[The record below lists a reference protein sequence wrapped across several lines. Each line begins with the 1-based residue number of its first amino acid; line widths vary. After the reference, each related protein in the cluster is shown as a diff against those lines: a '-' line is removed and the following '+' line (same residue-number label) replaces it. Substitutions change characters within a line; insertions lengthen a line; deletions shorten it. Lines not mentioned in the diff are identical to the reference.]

1 MHLERYIGKLV
12 FIRVKDKRYAEAY
25 GLPAELFLAKVL
37 ALDETGIWIEWNRY
51 PLVNR
56 ETGEKKFFMGE
67 LLIPHDNVAAIF
79 ASQDF
84 QRDVEAQ
91 AEAHRLANVPPAGE
105 G

>member
-1 MHLERYIGKLV
+1 MHLEKYFGKLV
-12 FIRVKDKRYAEAY
+12 FIRVIDKRYAEAY

-67 LLIPHDNVAAIF
+67 LLIPHANVAAIF